1 MANMIIKPAGNGNL
15 LIQDRAGGA
24 VLSTGTSGATIASGV
39 TGGAGLSGMTSLGTV
54 TAGNLSNSAIVY
66 PAGHVI
72 KTATDY
78 WQPSAQWSPGAAT
91 ATPLSISFT
100 PISSSSKLHLFAYFG
115 MVNQTTTPTTRTLF
129 NFHKGGT
136 LLSPGGSSYGVLYLG
151 ENTSGTN
158 YYQDASMFLVISSYS
173 GAATIDV
180 RITGDAT
187 RNVHTNSNNWLTI
200 QEVAQ

>member
-1 MANMIIKPAGNGNL
+1 MAFPTSPSNNQIHKEGNRVFVYDSALGSWDQVRDTADL
-15 LIQDRAGGA
+15 GTGLRESMGTVVGGT
-24 VLSTGTSGATIASGV
+24 LSSGV
-39 TGGAGLSGMTSLGTV
+39 TF
-54 TAGNLSNSAIVY
+54 

-72 KTATDY
+72 QTATDY
-78 WQPSAQWSPGAAT
+78 WQPPSQWSPGTAT

-136 LLSPGGSSYGVLYLG
+136 LLEPGGSSYGGLYLG

-158 YYQDASMFLVISSYS
+158 YYQDASVLLVISSYS

-180 RITGDAT
+180 RISGDST
-187 RNVHTNSNNWLTI
+187 RIIHVNSNNWLTI